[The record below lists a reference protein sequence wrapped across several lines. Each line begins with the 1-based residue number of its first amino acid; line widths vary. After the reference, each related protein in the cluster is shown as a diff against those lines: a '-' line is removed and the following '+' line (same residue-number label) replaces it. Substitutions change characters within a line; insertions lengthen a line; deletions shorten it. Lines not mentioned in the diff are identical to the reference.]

1 MLESGGQLYL
11 SVPIGRQRVEF
22 NAHRMFDISTIP
34 QQASSCSLLLDAF
47 SFVDDAGDL
56 HAEIPASKVDDTISK
71 NLIFGCGFFEFH
83 KSG

>member
-1 MLESGGQLYL
+1 MLQSSGRLYL

-22 NAHRMFDISTIP
+22 NAHRVFHVSTIL

-56 HAEIPASKVDDTISK
+56 HAEIPASKVDDTISG
-71 NLIFGCGFFEFH
+71 NLIFGCGIFEFI
-83 KSG
+83 KFP

>member
-1 MLESGGQLYL
+1 
-11 SVPIGRQRVEF
+11 
-22 NAHRMFDISTIP
+22 
-34 QQASSCSLLLDAF
+34 LLDAF

-71 NLIFGCGFFEFH
+71 NLIFGCGIFEFH